1 MDTNRPPIKSGVPTF
16 AAAPA
21 AEPAGEFR
29 SPEAI
34 PPEGI
39 RRIPADAY
47 EPDPWIE
54 LAWNLNQGWAWLT
67 LYVTPGDLP
76 IQQWHQKFSIP
87 DIPYAAGMS
96 VIRDLTH
103 LANLLHAMYIAN
115 RDTVTFTPQ
124 IAEALQ
130 NFRNFLTTR

>member
-1 MDTNRPPIKSGVPTF
+1 MDTNRPF

-21 AEPAGEFR
+21 AGTAIEYRTAEN
-29 SPEAI
+29 I

-39 RRIPADAY
+39 RRIPGNAY

-87 DIPYAAGMS
+87 DISYPEGVS
-96 VIRDLTH
+96 TIRGLTH
-103 LANLLHAMYIAN
+103 LAHLLHSMYATN
-115 RDTVTFTPQ
+115 PDTAAFTPQ

-130 NFRNFLTTR
+130 SFREFLTR

>member
-1 MDTNRPPIKSGVPTF
+1 MNTNRPF
-16 AAAPA
+16 AAVPA
-21 AEPAGEFR
+21 AGPGTEFR
-29 SPEAI
+29 NPADI

-39 RRIPADAY
+39 RRIPANAY

-87 DIPYAAGMS
+87 DMPYADRAS
-96 VIRDLTH
+96 LIRHLTH
-103 LANLLHAMYIAN
+103 LANLLHSMYVAN
-115 RDTVTFTPQ
+115 PDTVAFTPQ
-124 IAEALQ
+124 MTETLL
-130 NFRNFLTTR
+130 NFRDFLTG

>member
-1 MDTNRPPIKSGVPTF
+1 MNTNRPF

-21 AEPAGEFR
+21 AVPEREFGR
-29 SPEAI
+29 LEDI

-39 RRIPADAY
+39 RRIPPDGY

-76 IQQWHQKFSIP
+76 VEQWHQKFSIP
-87 DIPYAAGMS
+87 DIAEGTT
-96 VIRDLTH
+96 VIRHLTH
-103 LANLLHAMYIAN
+103 LANLLHSVYTASPDGVALIPQMT
-115 RDTVTFTPQ
+115 DT
-124 IAEALQ
+124 LL
-130 NFRNFLTTR
+130 NFRDFLAR

>member
-1 MDTNRPPIKSGVPTF
+1 M
-16 AAAPA
+16 
-21 AEPAGEFR
+21 EFR
-29 SPEAI
+29 TPENI

-39 RRIPADAY
+39 RRIPANAY

-76 IQQWHQKFSIP
+76 IQQWQLKFSIP
-87 DIPYAAGMS
+87 DMS
-96 VIRDLTH
+96 YPEGVSAIRSLIH
-103 LANLLHAMYIAN
+103 LAHLLHSMYVAN
-115 RDTVTFTPQ
+115 PNAAAFTPQ

-130 NFRNFLTTR
+130 SFREFLDR

>member
-1 MDTNRPPIKSGVPTF
+1 MDTNRPF
-16 AAAPA
+16 AAVPA
-21 AEPAGEFR
+21 AEHTAEFR
-29 SPEAI
+29 RPEDI

-39 RRIPADAY
+39 RRIPANAY

-87 DIPYAAGMS
+87 DMS
-96 VIRDLTH
+96 YPEGASAIRGLTH
-103 LANLLHAMYIAN
+103 LAHLLHSMYVAN
-115 RDTVTFTPQ
+115 PNMTAFTSQ
-124 IAEALQ
+124 MADALQ
-130 NFRNFLTTR
+130 NFCEFLNR

>member
-1 MDTNRPPIKSGVPTF
+1 MDTNRPF

-29 SPEAI
+29 TPEDI
-34 PPEGI
+34 SPEGI
-39 RRIPADAY
+39 RRIPANAY

-87 DIPYAAGMS
+87 DMS
-96 VIRDLTH
+96 DPEGVSAIQGLIH
-103 LANLLHAMYIAN
+103 LANLLHSMYVAN
-115 RDTVTFTPQ
+115 SNITAFTPQ
-124 IAEALQ
+124 ITETLL
-130 NFRNFLTTR
+130 NFHDFLTR

>member
-1 MDTNRPPIKSGVPTF
+1 MDTNRPF

-21 AEPAGEFR
+21 AEPSGEFR
-29 SPEAI
+29 TPEDI

-39 RRIPADAY
+39 RRIPTDAY
-47 EPDPWIE
+47 EPDPWME
-54 LAWNLNQGWAWLT
+54 LSWNLNQDWAWLT

-87 DIPYAAGMS
+87 NVSYAEGVS
-96 VIRDLTH
+96 VVRGLTH
-103 LANLLHAMYIAN
+103 LANLLHSMYVAN
-115 RDTVTFTPQ
+115 SDAITFTSQ

-130 NFRNFLTTR
+130 NFREFLDR

>member
-1 MDTNRPPIKSGVPTF
+1 MDTNRPF

-29 SPEAI
+29 TSEDI

-39 RRIPADAY
+39 RRIPANAY

-76 IQQWHQKFSIP
+76 IQQWYQKFSIP
-87 DIPYAAGMS
+87 DMPYTAGVS
-96 VIRDLTH
+96 VIRGLTH
-103 LANLLHAMYIAN
+103 LANLLHSMYVAN
-115 RDTVTFTPQ
+115 PDTAAFTPQ

-130 NFRNFLTTR
+130 SFHEFLAR

>member
-1 MDTNRPPIKSGVPTF
+1 MDTNRPF

-21 AEPAGEFR
+21 AEPSGEFR
-29 SPEAI
+29 APEDI

-39 RRIPADAY
+39 RRIPANAY

-67 LYVTPGDLP
+67 FYVTPGDLP

-87 DIPYAAGMS
+87 DMSYAAGVSM
-96 VIRDLTH
+96 IRGLTH
-103 LANLLHAMYIAN
+103 LANLLHSMYTAN
-115 RDTVTFTPQ
+115 PDTATFIPQ
-124 IAEALQ
+124 IAAALE
-130 NFRNFLTTR
+130 NFRVFLTR

>member
-1 MDTNRPPIKSGVPTF
+1 MDRNRPF

-21 AEPAGEFR
+21 AALETEFR
-29 SPEAI
+29 GPENIAL
-34 PPEGI
+34 EGI
-39 RRIPADAY
+39 RRIPPNAY
-47 EPDPWIE
+47 DSDPWIE

-87 DIPYAAGMS
+87 DMSYAEGTS

-103 LANLLHAMYIAN
+103 LANLLYSMYAASPDIAA
-115 RDTVTFTPQ
+115 VTPQ
-124 IAEALQ
+124 ISEVLQ
-130 NFRNFLTTR
+130 SFHKFLTR

>member
-1 MDTNRPPIKSGVPTF
+1 MDTNRPF
-16 AAAPA
+16 AAVPA

-29 SPEAI
+29 VPEDI

-39 RRIPADAY
+39 RRIPTNAY

-76 IQQWHQKFSIP
+76 IQQWYQKFSIP
-87 DIPYAAGMS
+87 DMS
-96 VIRDLTH
+96 YPEGVSAIRSLTH
-103 LANLLHAMYIAN
+103 LANLLHSMY
-115 RDTVTFTPQ
+115 VTNPNMTAFTPQ
-124 IAEALQ
+124 IADALQ
-130 NFRNFLTTR
+130 NFHEFLNR

>member
-1 MDTNRPPIKSGVPTF
+1 MDTNRPPIRSGFPTF

-21 AEPAGEFR
+21 AERGAEFR
-29 SPEAI
+29 HPEDI

-39 RRIPADAY
+39 RRIPSNTY

-76 IQQWHQKFSIP
+76 IQQWQLKFSIP
-87 DIPYAAGMS
+87 DMS
-96 VIRDLTH
+96 YPEGVSAIRSLIH
-103 LANLLHAMYIAN
+103 LAHLLHSMYVAN
-115 RDTVTFTPQ
+115 PNTAAFTPQ
-124 IAEALQ
+124 IADALQ
-130 NFRNFLTTR
+130 SFREFLDR

>member
-1 MDTNRPPIKSGVPTF
+1 MNINRPF

-21 AEPAGEFR
+21 AGPGSEFR
-29 SPEAI
+29 NPEDI

-39 RRIPADAY
+39 RRIPANAY

-87 DIPYAAGMS
+87 DMSYAEGVA
-96 VIRDLTH
+96 VIRHLTH
-103 LANLLHAMYIAN
+103 LANLLHSVYVAN
-115 RDTVTFTPQ
+115 PDTAAFTPQ
-124 IAEALQ
+124 MVDALL
-130 NFRNFLTTR
+130 NFHDFLVR

>member
-1 MDTNRPPIKSGVPTF
+1 MNTNRPF

-29 SPEAI
+29 DPEDI

-39 RRIPADAY
+39 RRIPPNTY

-54 LAWNLNQGWAWLT
+54 LSWNLNQGWAWLA

-76 IQQWHQKFSIP
+76 IQQWYQKFTIP
-87 DIPYAAGMS
+87 DMPYAEGVS
-96 VIRDLTH
+96 VIRRLTH
-103 LANLLHAMYIAN
+103 LAHLLHSMYVAN
-115 RDTVTFTPQ
+115 PDTASFTPQ
-124 IAEALQ
+124 IAEALL
-130 NFRNFLTTR
+130 NFHDFLTR

>member
-1 MDTNRPPIKSGVPTF
+1 MNINRPF
-16 AAAPA
+16 AAAPT
-21 AEPAGEFR
+21 AGPGAEFR
-29 SPEAI
+29 NPDNI

-39 RRIPADAY
+39 QRIPANTY

-87 DIPYAAGMS
+87 DMSYAEGVS
-96 VIRDLTH
+96 VIRHLTH
-103 LANLLHAMYIAN
+103 LANLLHSMY
-115 RDTVTFTPQ
+115 TVNPDMVAFTPQ
-124 IAEALQ
+124 VTEALQ
-130 NFRNFLTTR
+130 NFHEFLTR

>member
-1 MDTNRPPIKSGVPTF
+1 MDTNRPF

-21 AEPAGEFR
+21 AG
-29 SPEAI
+29 PEAGFRTPENI
-34 PPEGI
+34 ASEGI
-39 RRIPADAY
+39 RRIPTDAY

-87 DIPYAAGMS
+87 DSPYPEGVS
-96 VIRDLTH
+96 VIQDLIH
-103 LANLLHAMYIAN
+103 LANLLHSMYVAN
-115 RDTVTFTPQ
+115 PGAVVFTPQ

-130 NFRNFLTTR
+130 NFRDFLTR

>member
-1 MDTNRPPIKSGVPTF
+1 MDTNRPF
-16 AAAPA
+16 AAVPA
-21 AEPAGEFR
+21 AEHTAEFR
-29 SPEAI
+29 QPEDI

-39 RRIPADAY
+39 RRIPANAY

-87 DIPYAAGMS
+87 DMSYPEGVS
-96 VIRDLTH
+96 VIRGLTH
-103 LANLLHAMYIAN
+103 LAHLLHSIYVAN
-115 RDTVTFTPQ
+115 PNMTAFTSQ
-124 IAEALQ
+124 MADALQ
-130 NFRNFLTTR
+130 NFCEFLNR

>member
-1 MDTNRPPIKSGVPTF
+1 MDTNRPF
-16 AAAPA
+16 AVAPA
-21 AEPAGEFR
+21 AGTATEFR
-29 SPEAI
+29 TLENI

-39 RRIPADAY
+39 RRIPANAY

-76 IQQWHQKFSIP
+76 IQQWQQKFSIP
-87 DIPYAAGMS
+87 DMS
-96 VIRDLTH
+96 YPEGVSAIRNLIH
-103 LANLLHAMYIAN
+103 LANLLHAMYVAN
-115 RDTVTFTPQ
+115 PNTAAFSPQ

-130 NFRNFLTTR
+130 RFREFLDR

>member
-1 MDTNRPPIKSGVPTF
+1 MDTNRPF

-29 SPEAI
+29 TPEDI

-39 RRIPADAY
+39 RCIPANAY

-87 DIPYAAGMS
+87 DMSYAGGVS
-96 VIRDLTH
+96 VIRGLTH
-103 LANLLHAMYIAN
+103 LANLLHSMYTAN
-115 RDTVTFTPQ
+115 PDTVGFTPQ
-124 IAEALQ
+124 IAAALE
-130 NFRNFLTTR
+130 NFRTFLTR

>member
-1 MDTNRPPIKSGVPTF
+1 MDTNRLF

-21 AEPAGEFR
+21 AERVAESR
-29 SPEAI
+29 HPEDI

-39 RRIPADAY
+39 RRIPANAY

-76 IQQWHQKFSIP
+76 IQQWQLKFSIP
-87 DIPYAAGMS
+87 DMS
-96 VIRDLTH
+96 YPEGVSAIRSLIH
-103 LANLLHAMYIAN
+103 LAHLLHSMYVAN
-115 RDTVTFTPQ
+115 PNTAAFTPQ

-130 NFRNFLTTR
+130 SFREFLDR

>member
-1 MDTNRPPIKSGVPTF
+1 MKSTINRPF

-29 SPEAI
+29 SPEDI
-34 PPEGI
+34 PSEGI
-39 RRIPADAY
+39 RRIPTNAY

-87 DIPYAAGMS
+87 DMS
-96 VIRDLTH
+96 YPEGVSAIRHLTH
-103 LANLLHAMYIAN
+103 LANLLHSMYVAN
-115 RDTVTFTPQ
+115 PDTGAFTPQ
-124 IAEALQ
+124 IADALQ
-130 NFRNFLTTR
+130 NFCEFLNR

>member
-1 MDTNRPPIKSGVPTF
+1 MDTNRPF

-29 SPEAI
+29 TPEDI
-34 PPEGI
+34 PLEGI
-39 RRIPADAY
+39 RRIPTNTY

-54 LAWNLNQGWAWLT
+54 LSWNLNQGWAWLT

-87 DIPYAAGMS
+87 DLPYAEGVS
-96 VIRDLTH
+96 VIRSLAH
-103 LANLLHAMYIAN
+103 LANLLHSMYTAN
-115 RDTVTFTPQ
+115 PDTTTLTPQ
-124 IAEALQ
+124 ITETLL
-130 NFRNFLTTR
+130 NFHDFLTR

>member
-1 MDTNRPPIKSGVPTF
+1 MDTNRPF

-29 SPEAI
+29 TSEDI

-39 RRIPADAY
+39 RRIPTNAY

-87 DIPYAAGMS
+87 DVSYTEGIS
-96 VIRDLTH
+96 VIRGLTH
-103 LANLLHAMYIAN
+103 LANLLHFMYTAN
-115 RDTVTFTPQ
+115 PDTVGFTPQ
-124 IAEALQ
+124 IAAALE
-130 NFRNFLTTR
+130 NFRAFLTR

>member
-1 MDTNRPPIKSGVPTF
+1 MDTNRPF

-29 SPEAI
+29 TPEDI

-39 RRIPADAY
+39 RRIPTNAY

-87 DIPYAAGMS
+87 DMPYAEGVS
-96 VIRDLTH
+96 VIRHLTH
-103 LANLLHAMYIAN
+103 LANLLHSMYTAN
-115 RDTVTFTPQ
+115 SDTVGFTPQ
-124 IAEALQ
+124 IAAALE
-130 NFRNFLTTR
+130 NFLTFLTR

>member
-1 MDTNRPPIKSGVPTF
+1 MDTNRPF

-21 AEPAGEFR
+21 AGPGAEFR
-29 SPEAI
+29 NPEDI

-39 RRIPADAY
+39 RRIPANAY

-87 DIPYAAGMS
+87 DIPYTEGIS
-96 VIRDLTH
+96 VIRGLIH
-103 LANLLHAMYIAN
+103 LANLLHSMYTAN
-115 RDTVTFTPQ
+115 PDTAVFTPQ

-130 NFRNFLTTR
+130 RFREFLTR

>member
-1 MDTNRPPIKSGVPTF
+1 MKVNRPF

-21 AEPAGEFR
+21 AEPRTEFR
-29 SPEAI
+29 SPDDI

-39 RRIPADAY
+39 RRIPANAY

-87 DIPYAAGMS
+87 DMSYAEGVS
-96 VIRDLTH
+96 VIRHLTH
-103 LANLLHAMYIAN
+103 LANLLHSVYIAN
-115 RDTVTFTPQ
+115 PDTAAFTRQ
-124 IAEALQ
+124 VAEALQ
-130 NFRNFLTTR
+130 NFCEFLTR

>member
-1 MDTNRPPIKSGVPTF
+1 MDTNRPF
-16 AAAPA
+16 AAAPT
-21 AEPAGEFR
+21 AGVETEFR
-29 SPEAI
+29 DPEAI

-87 DIPYAAGMS
+87 DMSYAEGVS
-96 VIRDLTH
+96 VIRHLTH
-103 LANLLHAMYIAN
+103 LANLLHSMYTINPDMVA
-115 RDTVTFTPQ
+115 FTPQ
-124 IAEALQ
+124 VTEALQ
-130 NFRNFLTTR
+130 NFHEFLTR